1 MPQPPR
7 HSQAAAARMPCP
19 PTYSEAAAAQASD
32 PEVLLL
38 GDGTEIRIR
47 SLMPRDRAG
56 VAALFSRLS
65 SESRYRR
72 FLAPKREL
80 SERELVFFTDVDHVM
95 HEALAAIDQ
104 RDGSLVGV
112 ARYVQYIDTPRV
124 AAVAFEVA
132 DERQRLGIGTALLQR
147 LLSRA
152 RHNGLDRLSATTRWE
167 NLPARALLRRFGFR
181 ARFSAG
187 GELELDLALRSS
199 KQPGPLPAA

>member
-7 HSQAAAARMPCP
+7 HSEGAAAHAPV
-19 PTYSEAAAAQASD
+19 SEA
-32 PEVLLL
+32 LLL
-38 GDGTEIRIR
+38 GDGTEIEIR
-47 SLMPRDRAG
+47 PVTPADRAG

-104 RDGSLVGV
+104 RDGSVVGA
-112 ARYVQYIDTPRV
+112 ARYVQYIDQPRV

-132 DERQRLGIGTALLQR
+132 DERQRLGIGMALVQR
-147 LLSRA
+147 LLDRA
-152 RHNGLDRLSATTRWE
+152 RHNGFDRLSATTRWE
-167 NLPARALLRRFGFR
+167 NVPARALLRRLGFR
-181 ARFSAG
+181 ARVSEG
-187 GELELDLALRSS
+187 GEIELDLTLGSS
-199 KQPGPLPAA
+199 RQRDTLPAA